1 MQIFVRFF
9 AFFWCWRKEKERY
22 RVGIDSLITLQSRYN
37 HAIITL
43 FLQTKTLHSRY
54 DKGGRKRTGKI
65 KEKQEK

>member
-9 AFFWCWRKEKERY
+9 CIFWVLEDGKGEVSSRY
-22 RVGIDSLITLQSRYN
+22 RAAN
-37 HAIITL
+37 HATITL